1 METLVNT
8 LKDIQDNIELLKQ
21 RELTYY
27 DGNWCCF
34 KIDSNGCGSCDTSIK
49 LENRLFNVLKDCEY
63 LIENGH
69 TVSHRA
75 VTQFRFAEGTGYCPD
90 IMSDID
96 SLILELM
103 PLFKDKKFKSISII
117 LDYVKEQGYKYQWND
132 RHYDFGSYWGG
143 DRYCSIIRIDKGNIS
158 VGFPY
163 SSCNRTQ
170 LFSKN
175 HVYRTLIRYHRILKG
190 YTWLNYKDCPVKRIE
205 NGSGTGIRHIGA
217 DIIRAFWREAVK
229 LSPYSDSELDK
240 LVEEKKELLCV
251 LD

>member
-1 METLVNT
+1 METLVNG
-8 LKDIQDNIELLKQ
+8 LKNLQDNIELLKQ

-75 VTQFRFAEGTGYCPD
+75 VTQFRFAFGKGYCPD

-103 PLFKDKKFKSISII
+103 PLFKDKKFKSISNI

-132 RHYDFGSYWGG
+132 YHYDFGSYWGG

-163 SSCNRTQ
+163 SACNRTQ
-170 LFSKN
+170 LFKKN
-175 HVYRTLIRYHRILKG
+175 NIYRTLIRYHRILNG
-190 YTWLNYKDCPVKRIE
+190 YSWLNYKDCPNESIKG
-205 NGSGTGIRHIGA
+205 GSGTGRRLLGIKIVE
-217 DIIRAFWREAVK
+217 DFWKESVK
-229 LSPYSDSELDK
+229 LSPYSDEELNS
-240 LVEEKKELLCV
+240 LITNKKSLLTA
-251 LD
+251 L